1 MSHFQSERKLKSEE
15 ENIIFSLII
24 QIRDI
29 FSMIFKHCDRR
40 VIFLHEQTI
49 FAFKMPSFYT
59 YWFENRGVPIFGF
72 EETKEQTRV
81 WHFV

>member
-1 MSHFQSERKLKSEE
+1 MSHFQNERKLKSEE

-24 QIRDI
+24 Q
-29 FSMIFKHCDRR
+29 IFKHCDRR

-72 EETKEQTRV
+72 EATKEQTRV

>member
-1 MSHFQSERKLKSEE
+1 MSHLQNERKLKSEE

>member
-1 MSHFQSERKLKSEE
+1 M
-15 ENIIFSLII
+15 
-24 QIRDI
+24 
-29 FSMIFKHCDRR
+29 
-40 VIFLHEQTI
+40 HEQVCTQFCTHDQTI

-72 EETKEQTRV
+72 EATKEQTRV

>member
-24 QIRDI
+24 Q
-29 FSMIFKHCDRR
+29 IFKHCDRR

-72 EETKEQTRV
+72 EATKEQTRV

>member
-40 VIFLHEQTI
+40 VIFLHEQPI
-49 FAFKMPSFYT
+49 FAFKMPSLYT

-72 EETKEQTRV
+72 VATKEQTRV

>member
-1 MSHFQSERKLKSEE
+1 MSHFQNERKLKSEE

-59 YWFENRGVPIFGF
+59 YWFENRGVLIFGF
-72 EETKEQTRV
+72 VATKKQTRV

>member
-1 MSHFQSERKLKSEE
+1 
-15 ENIIFSLII
+15 
-24 QIRDI
+24 
-29 FSMIFKHCDRR
+29 MIFKHCDRR
-40 VIFLHEQTI
+40 AIFLHEQPI

-81 WHFV
+81 WHLM